1 MLSVM
6 PKKRATY
13 RLEENLLT
21 GMRAL
26 AAERRWDLTT
36 VVEVA
41 VEELLKSTGY
51 MDSAGNLTDAAKL
64 NGVDT
69 ATEE

>member
-1 MLSVM
+1 M

-13 RLEENLLT
+13 RLEENLLI

-51 MDSAGNLTDAAKL
+51 MDKAGNLTDAAKL
-64 NGVDT
+64 NGVDA
-69 ATEE
+69 ATED

>member
-51 MDSAGNLTDAAKL
+51 MDNAGNLTDAAKL
-64 NGVDT
+64 HGVDA
-69 ATEE
+69 ATED